1 MKGHH
6 DDGGNVEIE
15 GWDVDEIKDEFV
27 VLSDF
32 NKILTEFK
40 YKNVT
45 CVNWKNEKNLCM
57 HPL

>member
-1 MKGHH
+1 MSPSHRALKGYH
-6 DDGGNVEIE
+6 DDRGNVEIE

-45 CVNWKNEKNLCM
+45 CVN
-57 HPL
+57 

>member
-6 DDGGNVEIE
+6 DAGGNVEIE
-15 GWDVDEIKDEFV
+15 GWDVDEIKDEYV
-27 VLSDF
+27 VLSNF

-40 YKNVT
+40 YKSVT